1 MGNPARAMEPENFII
16 DLNKAVWYMLR
27 RGATFFFPEHLAFM
41 ADYIEAW
48 QRQNQDSAALARA
61 MGTTYR
67 IRRYNPITT
76 LLRAKWLPLA
86 LRQFALTFLAI
97 PLIFFG
103 MIVLAGRGFYR
114 MIRSSIRSVPPLLT
128 AVVVVFVTSDA
139 WRILGSGFSARPIA
153 LWVAFIIAAWLF
165 LIRYKCWEDI
175 QAADVDMQDLLRAAE
190 SKGYLNSFVQLGA
203 VPQEMEKPG
212 DRAGRQFVYGT
223 YMLLTLLSLLEV
235 ALAVAATLTAV
246 GMILVSKSETST
258 LANGVHVYFTLPGQ
272 VVLTTQ
278 LVSLSITL
286 GCFAAFFL
294 VAGQRPE
301 DRKEFMNSVLK
312 DLRRALLAYSIYR
325 RACTSSATWTLI
337 PRLVSIHGRQP
348 PLSIRAAP
356 DRTDL
361 VTNYGVRPV

>member
-1 MGNPARAMEPENFII
+1 MGNPARPMDPENFII

-41 ADYIEAW
+41 AGYIKAW
-48 QRQNQDSAALARA
+48 QAQNQNPAALARA

-86 LRQFALTFLAI
+86 LRQFTFTLPAI
-97 PLIFFG
+97 PLIFLG

-114 MIRSSIRSVPPLLT
+114 MIRTSIRSVPPLLV

-139 WRILGSGFSARPIA
+139 WRILGTGFSARPVA

-165 LIRYKCWEDI
+165 LIRYKYWTDI
-175 QAADVDMQDLLRAAE
+175 QAVDLQDLLAAAE
-190 SKGYLNSFVQLGA
+190 SKGYLNSFIQLGA
-203 VPQEMEKPG
+203 VPQAMEKPD
-212 DRAGRQFVYGT
+212 DRAGREFVYGT
-223 YMLLTLLSLLEV
+223 YIVLTLLSLLEV
-235 ALAVAATLTAV
+235 ALAVAATLTVV
-246 GMILVSKSETST
+246 GMILVSKSETNT
-258 LANGVHVYFTLPGQ
+258 LANGVHVYFTLPGH

-301 DRKEFMNSVLK
+301 DREAFMNSCLK
-312 DLRRALLAYSIYR
+312 DLCRVLLAYSIYR
-325 RACTSSATWTLI
+325 RACNSSVAWT
-337 PRLVSIHGRQP
+337 
-348 PLSIRAAP
+348 
-356 DRTDL
+356 
-361 VTNYGVRPV
+361 GVQD

>member
-1 MGNPARAMEPENFII
+1 MGNPARAMDPENFII

-27 RGATFFFPEHLAFM
+27 RGATFFFPDHLAFM
-41 ADYIEAW
+41 ADYIKAW
-48 QRQNQDSAALARA
+48 QAQNQNSAALARA

-86 LRQFALTFLAI
+86 LRQFTFTFSAI

-103 MIVLAGRGFYR
+103 MSVLAGRGFYR

-139 WRILGSGFSARPIA
+139 WRILGTGFSARPIA

-165 LIRYKCWEDI
+165 LIRYRYWADI
-175 QAADVDMQDLLRAAE
+175 QTVDMQDLLRAAE
-190 SKGYLNSFVQLGA
+190 SKGYLNSFIQLGA
-203 VPQEMEKPG
+203 VPQEMEKPD
-212 DRAGRQFVYGT
+212 DRAGRQFVRGT
-223 YMLLTLLSLLEV
+223 YMVLTLLSLLEV
-235 ALAVAATLTAV
+235 ALAVAAALTVV
-246 GMILVSKSETST
+246 GMILVSKSETNT
-258 LANGVHVYFTLPGQ
+258 LANGVHVYFTLPGH
-272 VVLTTQ
+272 VVLTTE

-301 DRKEFMNSVLK
+301 DREAFMNSGLT
-312 DLRRALLAYSIYR
+312 DLRRTLLAYSIYR
-325 RACTSSATWTLI
+325 RACTSSAAWTG
-337 PRLVSIHGRQP
+337 VSG
-348 PLSIRAAP
+348 
-356 DRTDL
+356 
-361 VTNYGVRPV
+361 